1 MMIRYKCYG
10 MMWRLE
16 KMDLLKAKTTIGG
29 VAYAVYPNIWG
40 GRLDLECCLLVVS
53 MQLFEV
59 K

>member
-1 MMIRYKCYG
+1 MITGRYKYYG

-40 GRLDLECCLLVVS
+40 WQVGSGMLL
-53 MQLFEV
+53 FCW
-59 K
+59 